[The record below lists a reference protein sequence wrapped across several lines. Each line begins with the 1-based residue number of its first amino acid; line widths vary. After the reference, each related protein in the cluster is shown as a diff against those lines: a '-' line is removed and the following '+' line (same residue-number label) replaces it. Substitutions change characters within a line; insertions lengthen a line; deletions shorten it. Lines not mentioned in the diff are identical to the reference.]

1 MAERGPYMGRTSPLL
16 ARDVRP
22 MYGPTV
28 TGLTPKGAFT
38 SRFNVRP
45 DGPYIGRTW
54 AGGASPGTGPGLT
67 PARPAEPIGPDI
79 AGRTSRPRAATAEN
93 TSRRLEIA
101 MTVFTRPRPPYRLQ
115 AYPTRRP
122 NRPPRNPIME
132 PWPCDRTRP
141 GDR

>member
-1 MAERGPYMGRTSPLL
+1 MAKRGPVLGRTSTLL

-22 MYGPTV
+22 MYGPTA
-28 TGLTPKGAFT
+28 TGLTPKAPFT
-38 SRFNVRP
+38 SKFNVRP
-45 DGPYIGRTW
+45 DGPYMGRTW
-54 AGGASPGTGPGLT
+54 AGRASPGTGPGLT

-79 AGRTSRPRAATAEN
+79 AGRTSLDRAAF
-93 TSRRLEIA
+93 RKQPCRLEIA
-101 MTVFTRPRPPYRLQ
+101 MNVFTRPTPPYRLQ